1 MPPLGHERNTR
12 FTKFN
17 HDLMSSSA
25 GMLPQYN
32 DLIKGC
38 TVTCGHTSQGFRA
51 IDAGCPSDDA
61 RFTID
66 GRLSISVLAD
76 NQPKY
81 AAAVRDGVEWDA
93 IDWEVEDVFT
103 WIPKLLQEAGNA
115 GQQIARCE
123 SRIEVMLKVQIIANR
138 IAGLD
143 QHGVADWDRVQ
154 KESARGGAPFA
165 SELHGLVMYVKELS
179 GGLEDPV
186 LLFEYRDFTRQLQ
199 TQRIVKGHMYQAL
212 ADVQISSE
220 GACPLFRM
228 AMAKSMSSASEKY
241 ARGDEQNLFK
251 TSDITSLSKPDK
263 KGITFRAEDCLV
275 EVRKLLEV
283 YTVPEPART
292 TLLGLV
298 DTQVVHFVTNKP
310 DDARG
315 TFNSLNDIGAS
326 FAQHVS
332 DLLQKDVKSP
342 WKADAAVVAT
352 KRDANPEA
360 NKANVFTNT
369 GKWSNSRDVLTRK
382 GINVGVSVKHV
393 ASNIVYK
400 VKTVSDTTA
409 ALVTV
414 TDNDDTSETSHAH
427 NGFLDGTFVVFV
439 DARDRGIH

>member
-228 AMAKSMSSASEKY
+228 AMAKSMSSASEICS
-241 ARGDEQNLFK
+241 RR
-251 TSDITSLSKPDK
+251 
-263 KGITFRAEDCLV
+263 RAELV
-275 EVRKLLEV
+275 Q
-283 YTVPEPART
+283 
-292 TLLGLV
+292 
-298 DTQVVHFVTNKP
+298 DQ
-310 DDARG
+310 
-315 TFNSLNDIGAS
+315 
-326 FAQHVS
+326 
-332 DLLQKDVKSP
+332 
-342 WKADAAVVAT
+342 
-352 KRDANPEA
+352 
-360 NKANVFTNT
+360 
-369 GKWSNSRDVLTRK
+369 
-382 GINVGVSVKHV
+382 
-393 ASNIVYK
+393 
-400 VKTVSDTTA
+400 
-409 ALVTV
+409 
-414 TDNDDTSETSHAH
+414 
-427 NGFLDGTFVVFV
+427 
-439 DARDRGIH
+439 